1 MKLLDTI
8 PIYENPDW
16 LIAAIVI
23 SLVTF
28 IFAIGVGSN
37 ESFKTMLI
45 AAISM
50 VVLIVSLIIGFAG
63 TAKVHIR
70 DEYVVT
76 INEISASEFFK
87 NYEMVKTF
95 PYSDAIQVRKK
106 DGVK

>member
-16 LIAAIVI
+16 LIATIVI
-23 SLVTF
+23 SLATF
-28 IFAIGVGSN
+28 ILTIRFGSN

-45 AAISM
+45 TAISM
-50 VVLIVSLIIGFAG
+50 TILIISLIIGFAG
-63 TAKVHIR
+63 IAKIHTH
-70 DEYVVT
+70 DEYIVT

-87 NYEMVKTF
+87 DYEMVKTF

>member
-16 LIAAIVI
+16 LIAAIGI

-28 IFAIGVGSN
+28 ILTIGFGSN
-37 ESFKTMLI
+37 KSFKIRLT
-45 AAISM
+45 ATISM
-50 VVLIVSLIIGFAG
+50 AILIISLIIGFAG
-63 TAKVHIR
+63 TAKVHTH
-70 DEYVVT
+70 DEYIVT

-87 NYEMVKTF
+87 DYEMVKTF